1 MVDLSYEK
9 VMALPVEDILFQ
21 LQSGTEM
28 DEVGEEGDGDEGV
41 GDEEEGDEE
50 EELEGQD
57 LEDVHLEIID
67 GPKGA
72 KWLII
77 DQVHICFKHKEKDFG
92 DVYWRCSGARRMGC
106 KFWITTT
113 KPPEDD
119 AAMLSWFKDNVEN
132 SKFGGG
138 APYLPCT

>member
-113 KPPEDD
+113 KPPGEISSDLYRASRCD
-119 AAMLSWFKDNVEN
+119 IKKLDFT
-132 SKFGGG
+132 
-138 APYLPCT
+138 PCQLERNL

>member
-67 GPKGA
+67 GPNR
-72 KWLII
+72 
-77 DQVHICFKHKEKDFG
+77 V
-92 DVYWRCSGARRMGC
+92 
-106 KFWITTT
+106 
-113 KPPEDD
+113 
-119 AAMLSWFKDNVEN
+119 
-132 SKFGGG
+132 
-138 APYLPCT
+138 